1 MESFDGRKVGEAA
14 PLGIYVHAPFCV
26 SHCTYCDF
34 FTRPF
39 TGEAEVTRFVDSLV
53 TEMAATATALNLLGR
68 KADTLYV
75 GGGTPSLL
83 PPRDLD
89 RILEQVRK
97 LFRVDGDAEV
107 SLEAN
112 PESVTREK
120 MRAYRESGVNR
131 ISLGVQS
138 FQRGILATL
147 GRAHGPE
154 EAVRAVS
161 EIRSSGIS
169 NLSLDLMLA
178 LPGQTRASLEAD
190 LKTAVNLEPDHLSAY
205 LLEMDKES
213 ALRIRIER
221 GELAPPSQEES
232 AEMYETVFTLLERS
246 GFRHYEI
253 SSFCRPGRECR
264 HNVKYWTDR
273 PFVGFGR
280 SAWSYLEGK
289 RWRVA
294 RDLEGYLEAARCG
307 VPPVHETESGGR
319 KERMEEAIF
328 AGLRLLDG
336 VDLEAV
342 GRAYSVADPSVLYGP
357 ALEELEE
364 AGLVRRDGP
373 RLSLTRRG
381 LPLANEVFRVFV

>member
-1 MESFDGRKVGEAA
+1 MRGEAA
-14 PLGIYVHAPFCV
+14 PLGIYFHAPFCV

-39 TGEAEVTRFVDSLV
+39 TGEAEVRRFVDALV
-53 TEMAATATALNLLGR
+53 TEMAATATALNLRGR
-68 KADTLYV
+68 KADTLYF

-89 RILEQVRK
+89 RILEQARK
-97 LFRVDGDAEV
+97 LFRVEGDAEV

-120 MRAYRESGVNR
+120 MRAYRDSGVNR

-138 FQRGILATL
+138 FQRGILETL

-154 EAVRAVS
+154 EAARAVT
-161 EIRSSGIS
+161 EIRGSGFS

-178 LPGQTRASLEAD
+178 LPGQTLASLEAD
-190 LKTAVNLEPDHLSAY
+190 LDAAVSLEPDHLSAY

-213 ALRIRIER
+213 ALRVRIER
-221 GELAPPSQEES
+221 GELAAPSQEQA
-232 AEMYETVFTLLERS
+232 AEMYETAFTVLERS

-253 SSFCRPGRECR
+253 SSFCRRGMECR
-264 HNVKYWTDR
+264 HNLKYWTDR
-273 PFVGFGR
+273 SFVGFGP

-294 RDLEGYLEAARCG
+294 RDLNGYLEAASRG
-307 VPPVHETESGGR
+307 VPPVHETEGGGR

-336 VDLEAV
+336 VDLGAV
-342 GRAYSVADPSVLYGP
+342 GRAYSIADPVALYGP
-357 ALEELEE
+357 ALDELEE